1 MTFVWIIFFILLFSL
16 AYAAASGAPWVP
28 TFRGDIDRLKKLL
41 ALQDGEKFVEL
52 GCGDGRVILSLLS
65 LPHLKGELGGGNT
78 LPRGNSRLVGT
89 GLELS
94 LLQYLIANIRRI
106 LSRTW
111 NVKFI
116 LANAF
121 HYDLRDVDA
130 VYMFLM
136 PETYEKIRPKLEA
149 ELRPGTRVVTYVWP
163 IEGWEPL
170 VVDEVEGKSK
180 LYLYRR

>member
-16 AYAAASGAPWVP
+16 AYASASGAPWVP

-52 GCGDGRVILSLLS
+52 GCGDGRVSMFLA
-65 LPHLKGELGGGNT
+65 T
-78 LPRGNSRLVGT
+78 LVASGSDGTKVPRNCNLVGV
-89 GLELS
+89 ELS
-94 LLQYLIANIRRI
+94 LLQYLIANIRRVM
-106 LSRTW
+106 LRTW
-111 NVKFI
+111 NVRFV

-121 HYDLRDVDA
+121 QYNLRDADA

-163 IEGWEPL
+163 IEGWEPS

-180 LYLYRR
+180 LFLYRR